1 MDPAGIQNLFTSVS
15 GVFAIVLLVP
25 FIAIGFALWMWGRRV
40 LRVGVALAG
49 LFVGALLGLGLA
61 QLHGGSAASIVGSIV
76 GAAAGVAIAIGMF
89 RFSTALIAGSTAGL
103 TTFCLS
109 AAMLIDLPAMPAVDP
124 ATMQNLTASLPGMNK
139 VAGVTQQFEQLEE
152 AKQKIEQLQSA
163 QAAGDT
169 QRLAEVAESFQQPA
183 PASQSQPEAEQPG
196 MLKRI
201 ENNIKTARSGLN
213 VESKTAS
220 DGKRHVVIRSKSAQ
234 TAAASQEK
242 PNQSAAATVPSTPSG
257 PIQLAS
263 AEEPGLPASMVVDPS
278 AVFAGTP
285 MDMPQFTVP
294 WGKLT
299 LCVVLSLVIG
309 IGAMVACIEYHRT
322 AVCIVSATLGSAL
335 LVSAIGA
342 GIAQLGG
349 PSMGWIVWLICTLAL
364 AAAGSFLQIVRMSSE
379 GVEVVKE
386 KRSRNKF
393 AVNANDLE
401 QERRFNP
408 LVRAAA
414 AQRSSCAAP
423 VVDAKGPADPFRDA

>member
-1 MDPAGIQNLFTSVS
+1 MDPAGIQNSLASVS
-15 GVFAIVLLVP
+15 GVLAIVLLVP

-109 AAMLIDLPAMPAVDP
+109 AAMFIDLPAMPAVDP

-139 VAGVTQQFEQLEE
+139 VAGVTQQFEQLED
-152 AKQKIEQLQSA
+152 AKEKIQQLQSA

-169 QRLAEVAESFQQPA
+169 QRLAEVAQSFQQPA
-183 PASQSQPEAEQPG
+183 QASQPEPEQPG

-220 DGKRHVVIRSKSAQ
+220 DGKRHVVIRSKSVQ
-234 TAAASQEK
+234 TAAASPEK
-242 PNQSAAATVPSTPSG
+242 PNQSASATEPSKPSG

-278 AVFAGTP
+278 TVFAGTP

-299 LCVVLSLVIG
+299 LCVVLSLVFG

-379 GVEVVKE
+379 GVEVIKE

-393 AVNANDLE
+393 AVNASDLE

-423 VVDAKGPADPFRDA
+423 VVDTKGPADPFRDA